1 MLETRPGKVIDGKLY
16 RMEVDDTITLS
27 LRGRSLPRQMQGYL
41 KQALLDASKVY
52 KVDISQLEWA
62 FCVDRKT
69 GKPCFKVR
77 KKPLKV
83 MVKV

>member
-16 RMEVDDTITLS
+16 RMEVDETIPLS
-27 LRGRSLPRQMQGYL
+27 TRGKGLPKEMQNYLR
-41 KQALLDASKVY
+41 QALLDASNHFG
-52 KVDISQLEWA
+52 VDISQLEWA
-62 FCVDRKT
+62 FCVDRRT

-77 KKPLKV
+77 KKPLKI